1 MVRIIP
7 RLGCIGSFIF
17 AVVLL
22 LACMAVLAPRA
33 FHMGGHWTP
42 NMTWQGIGTMRD
54 STGRQYGL
62 YASFYPYMRYG
73 RRSSMIHVG
82 PATPTPRYPLRGQA
96 SLCTQQGIRI
106 PFDVGG
112 DIYGVWLDAESKQ
125 IDLSLSERTDGKRKR
140 RFSVH
145 GSFQGPSLPMDDHK
159 SMFMY
164 LPDGK
169 LTPAVVHQP
178 GT

>member
-1 MVRIIP
+1 
-7 RLGCIGSFIF
+7 
-17 AVVLL
+17 
-22 LACMAVLAPRA
+22 MAVLAPRA

-54 STGRQYGL
+54 STGPAVRPL
-62 YASFYPYMRYG
+62 RLLLSVYAIWPPQQHDPRGPGNADPAIPSARASVFVHSAGNTHPVRCG
-73 RRSSMIHVG
+73 RRYLWS
-82 PATPTPRYPLRGQA
+82 
-96 SLCTQQGIRI
+96 
-106 PFDVGG
+106 
-112 DIYGVWLDAESKQ
+112 LDAESKQ

-140 RFSVH
+140 RFSLH
-145 GSFQGPSLPMDDHK
+145 GIFQGPSLPMDDHK